1 MIEVQKFDG
10 SFVAINPSM
19 IVTMECDK
27 TKIVK
32 DDNNVEYN
40 VNDFVNA
47 TKATITFV
55 TGDKLEL
62 SKLGMQILRQR
73 MTRADFDPEYY
84 KHSIRMLRH
93 V

>member
-10 SFVAINPSM
+10 SFVTINPSM

-27 TKIVK
+27 TKIVT
-32 DDNNVEYN
+32 DDNNVDYN

-47 TKATITFV
+47 TKVTITFV
-55 TGDKLEL
+55 NGDKIDL

-73 MTRADFDPEYY
+73 MTRADFDPKYY
-84 KHSIRMLRH
+84 KHSIRMLRSN
-93 V
+93 